1 MTCIAIEAALAAA
14 VGETNPALRVIHREA
29 PRNRPWRHP
38 ATWGRVSADAALSAL
53 TDAPAGSIVLVRSAE
68 ADPGAACVAP
78 VARVA
83 GRTVLLL
90 PDPFDAAV
98 WVAGLALHWC
108 ASGLDKLDRAIAVAC
123 GVASGH
129 GGLPCPQWGGDGSTP
144 PDLHP
149 RVLGRWASRA
159 FVACDWC
166 RTGGGAVGAA
176 CATCGAPVRSHP
188 SNDAKTGA
196 RVVPLR
202 RIA

>member
-1 MTCIAIEAALAAA
+1 MTSIAIEAALAAA

-29 PRNRPWRHP
+29 SRSRPWRP
-38 ATWGRVSADAALSAL
+38 GAPWRPVSADSALSAL
-53 TDAPAGSIVLVRSAE
+53 ADSAAESIVLVRPAE

-78 VARVA
+78 VARMA
-83 GRTVLLL
+83 GRTVLVL
-90 PDPFDAAV
+90 PEPFDASV
-98 WVAGLALHWC
+98 WVTGLALKWC
-108 ASGLDKLDRAIAVAC
+108 ASGLDNLDRAIAVAC

-129 GGLPCPQWGGDGSTP
+129 GGLPCPEWDGDRSTP

-166 RTGGGAVGAA
+166 RTGGGAAGAA
-176 CATCGAPVRSHP
+176 CATCGAPIRAHSL
-188 SNDAKTGA
+188 SDKETGA

-202 RIA
+202 RTA